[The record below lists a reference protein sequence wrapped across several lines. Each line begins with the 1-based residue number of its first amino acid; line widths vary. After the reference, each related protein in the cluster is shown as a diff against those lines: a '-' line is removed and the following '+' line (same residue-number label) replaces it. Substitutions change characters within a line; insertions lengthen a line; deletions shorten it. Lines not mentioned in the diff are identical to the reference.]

1 VPAALTFRR
10 VITQTSAGNHGAEE
24 GAYAFWLNLCWCLLF
39 GWDQNS
45 IYVLNLM
52 RQQLDAAIQRC
63 HLIIIGRDADHDGF
77 HLKTPGA
84 I

>member
-1 VPAALTFRR
+1 VPAAKTFRR
-10 VITQTSAGNHGAEE
+10 VITQTSAGNHGPEE
-24 GAYAFWLNLCWCLLF
+24 GAYAFWLNLF